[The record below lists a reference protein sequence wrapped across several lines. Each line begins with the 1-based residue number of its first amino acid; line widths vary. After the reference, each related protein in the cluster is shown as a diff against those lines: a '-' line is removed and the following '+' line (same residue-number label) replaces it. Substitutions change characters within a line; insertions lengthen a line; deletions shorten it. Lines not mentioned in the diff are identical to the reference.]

1 VVIRRYQGM
10 QLILNTKTSSNG
22 LKTLSRLIKNNLK
35 LMEKFELYKE
45 QLLEAI
51 ENEYSEDLIEILRRR
66 CLQALEDIIKNDYNI

>member
-1 VVIRRYQGM
+1 
-10 QLILNTKTSSNG
+10 
-22 LKTLSRLIKNNLK
+22 
-35 LMEKFELYKE
+35 MEKFELYKE